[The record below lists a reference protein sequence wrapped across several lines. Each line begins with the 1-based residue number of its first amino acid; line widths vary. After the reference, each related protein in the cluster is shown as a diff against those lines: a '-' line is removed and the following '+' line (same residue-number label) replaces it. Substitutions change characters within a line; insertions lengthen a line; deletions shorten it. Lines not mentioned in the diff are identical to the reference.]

1 MSWRAG
7 FRAGVRAQLSGLTP
21 AAPCTD
27 GIPPS
32 LAYACGYSSRSSR
45 NCLPT
50 FPRIRGN
57 GASPARHCAREKGN
71 ALGSRAS
78 ACARDAENGWCMRG
92 RFFAVFRVRTK
103 TGQSDRARN
112 GRRGNRR
119 ESDIARP
126 GSEHRAQGRA
136 AANTPAH
143 ARCGGARRIGRPQT
157 RADTSRH
164 EPTQAVTARRAT
176 QPARPASPSASTH
189 RPARRSQ
196 ATRHRRE
203 RRRPPPSFTPASRR
217 RARRPPASAL
227 RAPASPRQWRR
238 RGRDDDDC
246 RNPTD
251 GSPA

>member
-1 MSWRAG
+1 MGWRAG

-32 LAYACGYSSRSSR
+32 LAHACGYSSRSSR

-126 GSEHRAQGRA
+126 GSEHRGKA
-136 AANTPAH
+136 ARQRIRPPLPA
-143 ARCGGARRIGRPQT
+143 AGARGES
-157 RADTSRH
+157 ADHRH

-217 RARRPPASAL
+217 QARRPPASAL

-238 RGRDDDDC
+238 RGRDGDDC

>member
-143 ARCGGARRIGRPQT
+143 ARCGGARRIGRP
-157 RADTSRH
+157 
-164 EPTQAVTARRAT
+164 PTQAVTARRAT

-189 RPARRSQ
+189 RPVRRSQ

>member
-1 MSWRAG
+1 MGWRAG

-32 LAYACGYSSRSSR
+32 LAHACGYSSRSSR

-143 ARCGGARRIGRPQT
+143 ARCGGARRIGRP
-157 RADTSRH
+157 
-164 EPTQAVTARRAT
+164 PTQAVTARRAT

-238 RGRDDDDC
+238 RGRDGDDC

>member
-1 MSWRAG
+1 MGWRAG

-32 LAYACGYSSRSSR
+32 LAHACGYSSRSSR

-78 ACARDAENGWCMRG
+78 ACARDAENGWCMRS

-157 RADTSRH
+157 RADTSRRK
-164 EPTQAVTARRAT
+164 PSPRGAPRNLRDRPLRPRRRTVRRAAVRRRRTGANAAARRRRLRRLRAV
-176 QPARPASPSASTH
+176 PPGARP
-189 RPARRSQ
+189 
-196 ATRHRRE
+196 
-203 RRRPPPSFTPASRR
+203 
-217 RARRPPASAL
+217 RAR
-227 RAPASPRQWRR
+227 
-238 RGRDDDDC
+238 
-246 RNPTD
+246 
-251 GSPA
+251 

>member
-1 MSWRAG
+1 MGWRAG

-32 LAYACGYSSRSSR
+32 LAHACGYSSRSSR
-45 NCLPT
+45 SVSLPSRAYAAT
-50 FPRIRGN
+50 AHRPPVTAHARKATRSAAGHRHVPATRRTD
-57 GASPARHCAREKGN
+57 GACVADSLQCSGCARRRAKAIGQETAGGKPARIGYRETGK
-71 ALGSRAS
+71 RAP
-78 ACARDAENGWCMRG
+78 
-92 RFFAVFRVRTK
+92 
-103 TGQSDRARN
+103 RARP
-112 GRRGNRR
+112 RGS
-119 ESDIARP
+119 EYARP
-126 GSEHRAQGRA
+126 CSLRGRA
-136 AANTPAH
+136 AN
-143 ARCGGARRIGRPQT
+143 RPT
-157 RADTSRH
+157 ADTSRH

-217 RARRPPASAL
+217 RARQPPASAL

-238 RGRDDDDC
+238 RGRDGDDC

>member
-1 MSWRAG
+1 MGWRAG
-7 FRAGVRAQLSGLTP
+7 FRADVRAQLSGLTP

-32 LAYACGYSSRSSR
+32 LAHACGYSSRSSR

-126 GSEHRAQGRA
+126 GSEHRGKAARQRIRA
-136 AANTPAH
+136 PLPAA
-143 ARCGGARRIGRPQT
+143 GARGES
-157 RADTSRH
+157 ADHRH

-238 RGRDDDDC
+238 RGRDGDDC

>member
-1 MSWRAG
+1 MGWRAG

-32 LAYACGYSSRSSR
+32 LAHACGYSSRSSR

-57 GASPARHCAREKGN
+57 GASPTRHCAREKGN

-78 ACARDAENGWCMRG
+78 ACARDAENGWCMRS

-143 ARCGGARRIGRPQT
+143 ARCGGARRIGRPPT
-157 RADTSRH
+157 RADASRH
-164 EPTQAVTARRAT
+164 RAARHAT
-176 QPARPASPSASTH
+176 CATGLSVRVDAPSGAPQSGDAAPARTPPPAAVVYAGFAPSSSTAASFRASRACVASTM
-189 RPARRSQ
+189 
-196 ATRHRRE
+196 
-203 RRRPPPSFTPASRR
+203 AST
-217 RARRPPASAL
+217 RAR
-227 RAPASPRQWRR
+227 W
-238 RGRDDDDC
+238 
-246 RNPTD
+246 
-251 GSPA
+251 

>member
-1 MSWRAG
+1 MGWRAG

-32 LAYACGYSSRSSR
+32 LAHACGYSSRSSR

-78 ACARDAENGWCMRG
+78 ACARTRRTDGACVADSLQCSGCARRRAKAIGQETAGGETGENRIS
-92 RFFAVFRVRTK
+92 R
-103 TGQSDRARN
+103 DREVSTARKA
-112 GRRGNRR
+112 
-119 ESDIARP
+119 ARQRIRP
-126 GSEHRAQGRA
+126 PMPA
-136 AANTPAH
+136 A
-143 ARCGGARRIGRPQT
+143 GARGES
-157 RADTSRH
+157 ADRRR